1 MQKMPA
7 PAATPAAAAAPAAA
21 PAPVPAS
28 IPIPFRQTLFPGYSP
43 GSFLSAAGFPVSV
56 AGPDCFTADKS
67 CASFYGTDCL
77 H

>member
-1 MQKMPA
+1 MNKMPA
-7 PAATPAAAAAPAAA
+7 PAATPAAAAAPA
-21 PAPVPAS
+21 PVPAS
-28 IPIPFRQTLFPGYSP
+28 SPIPIRQTLFPGYSS

-67 CASFYGTDCL
+67 CGGFYGTDCL